1 MNAWPKSIGAIT
13 LFVED
18 PQRSKSYY
26 QRVFDVAAIYED
38 EDATAFRFDNMI
50 VNLLR
55 FSAARGLIGPGAV
68 AAPQTGSSFQLTIW
82 VEDTD
87 AVCSDLAT
95 RGVELLNG
103 PDGPRMGRPHR
114 LLHRPRRPRLGGCAA
129 AARAR
134 RVVAPGPRRRVGRQ
148 TA

>member
-1 MNAWPKSIGAIT
+1 MSESLKSVGAIT

-18 PQRSKSYY
+18 PQRSKSFY

-55 FSAARGLIGPGAV
+55 ISAARGLIDPGAV
-68 AAPQTGSSFQLTIW
+68 AAPEAGSSFQLTIW
-82 VEDTD
+82 VDDAD

-95 RGVELLNG
+95 RGIELLNG
-103 PDGPRMGRPHR
+103 PMDREWGVRTACFTDPDGH
-114 LLHRPRRPRLGGCAA
+114 
-129 AARAR
+129 
-134 RVVAPGPRRRVGRQ
+134 VWEVAQQLPEP
-148 TA
+148 AE